1 MNATSIFK
9 KVELIANVA
18 IIIVAV
24 LFSVVLVKSYLF
36 TNSSPS
42 NTNLETNNNEIHAG
56 QVVALPDVDW
66 TKNGRTLLLAL
77 STTCHF
83 CTQSGPFYQR
93 LVKEHGDTQLIA
105 LVPQS
110 DDEGRQYLKK
120 LGVEINEVKQVSM
133 SELGLSGT
141 PTLVLVDSSGK
152 VVNVWVGALPPDQ
165 ENEVLNQ
172 VRSERASR

>member
-9 KVELIANVA
+9 KVELIANGS

-24 LFSVVLVKSYLF
+24 LLSVVLVKSYLF
-36 TNSSPS
+36 TNSSPP
-42 NTNLETNNNEIHAG
+42 NTNLETNNNEIHVG

-83 CTQSGPFYQR
+83 CTQSSPFYQR

-105 LVPQS
+105 LVPLI
-110 DDEGRQYLKK
+110 G
-120 LGVEINEVKQVSM
+120 
-133 SELGLSGT
+133 
-141 PTLVLVDSSGK
+141 
-152 VVNVWVGALPPDQ
+152 
-165 ENEVLNQ
+165 
-172 VRSERASR
+172 